1 MKTKTLLLAAA
12 AALASCSSTSVSAT
26 SYRTATER
34 EAINIPG
41 RSLAAVYSNAVRAG
55 DTVYLSGKLGIDP
68 ETGQIPPRIEDEVRI
83 IMDGLAEVL
92 AAAGLT
98 MNDLVSVTVFCTDP
112 ALYDQFNA
120 VYGTYFDGDF
130 PARAFIGSGPLLRGA
145 HFEVK
150 GIAVRSH

>member
-1 MKTKTLLLAAA
+1 MKTTTTLLLAAA
-12 AALASCSSTSVSAT
+12 AALSSCASTSSGGGAT
-26 SYRTATER
+26 DR

-41 RSLAAVYSNAVRAG
+41 RALAAVYSNAVRAG

-68 ETGQIPPRIEDEVRI
+68 ATGEIPPRIEDEVRI

-112 ALYDQFNA
+112 GLYDQFNA

-150 GIAVRSH
+150 GIAVRSN